1 MIARVTIMPKKD
13 VLDPKESRSG
23 ALHSLGHNQVAE
35 VRVGKVILVSS
46 MIQSP
51 KRKRASKSPPC
62 ASRCS
67 RIPSSRTT
75 RLNWRARMR
84 WAVVTFP
91 GSNCD
96 EDCKDQL
103 SRVLGQDVVS
113 VASGSAA
120 PRSGLRRPAGWILLW
135 RLPARSIAR
144 FSPIMKAVVEFAQAG
159 GLVLGICNGFQI
171 LLEVGL
177 LPGAMQRNRDLAFIC
192 EDVHLTVENRNSAAC
207 GSVPVDQTVLRIPIA
222 HMEGNY
228 TVDDATLKAMEARG
242 QVLFRY
248 CSENG
253 ELGEA
258 FNPNGSV
265 SHIAGIQN
273 EAGNVF
279 GMMPHPE
286 RASEGILGGEDGAW
300 IFRSLI
306 AAKEMGK

>member
-1 MIARVTIMPKKD
+1 
-13 VLDPKESRSG
+13 
-23 ALHSLGHNQVAE
+23 
-35 VRVGKVILVSS
+35 
-46 MIQSP
+46 
-51 KRKRASKSPPC
+51 
-62 ASRCS
+62 
-67 RIPSSRTT
+67 
-75 RLNWRARMR
+75 MR

-113 VASGSAA
+113 VWHQDQQLPEVDCVVLPGGFSYGDY
-120 PRSGLRRPAGWILLW
+120 LRAG
-135 RLPARSIAR
+135 SIAR